1 MMPVPDLIYGWA
13 ELEAALPAYLEA
25 EAMHAGR
32 VEEVFASAVVRRE
45 LAATGEAYKFNL
57 IKTPVEVRS
66 ARCELSAVKVP
77 NNDAAT
83 ERIAEV
89 WKANDMAV
97 YYPELIKG
105 SLIFG
110 DYYLMAWPVDEEP
123 DETTDDTLIRSG
135 VELTTRNPKHTR
147 VIYDPENERR
157 KWFAIQRWRVPSAKA
172 GEETWRVELFYA
184 DVVERYVSVQGQ
196 NLGEPEG
203 WEEYDDEERGQLA
216 VEPHE
221 FGEVPFFHHRTAV
234 PYGRP
239 VHVDG
244 YGAQNAINKMLI
256 TQITTTDSHGFPQRY
271 GLLDKDASL
280 DEANDAP
287 QWTDDTEADA
297 YVTDGLD
304 GRGGVGSAQRSG
316 PGTMQTWAGMSSVGQ
331 FAAADPKVFTD
342 PAELY
347 IRIMAQVTN
356 TPLHYFDPSGD
367 VPSGESLKVAEA
379 PLVKDIEWLQLLQ
392 EGAVQEEWLFVLG
405 LLGIRVDDVDV
416 RWASVQ
422 SATGLSDWQT
432 AQAKI
437 DAGVPV
443 DQVLMEAG
451 YEPEQVRTWLDADAE
466 ANTLASRV
474 ALLGQIGAAIQS
486 IGAGIA
492 LGVVDEAAAQQ
503 AVAIVLAQV
512 NASGR
517 GVESA

>member
-1 MMPVPDLIYGWA
+1 MPVADLLYGWS

-25 EAMHAGR
+25 EAMHEGQ
-32 VEEVFASAVVRRE
+32 VDEVFASQVVRRE

-77 NNDAAT
+77 GNDAAT
-83 ERIAEV
+83 DAISAV

-105 SLIFG
+105 SLVFG
-110 DYYLMAWPVDEEP
+110 DYYLMVWPVDEEP
-123 DETTDDTLIRSG
+123 DETSDDTLIRSG

-147 VIYDPENERR
+147 VIYDPENQRK
-157 KWFAIQRWRVPSAKA
+157 KWFAIQRWLVPSTTPNV
-172 GEETWRVELFYA
+172 ETWRVELFYA
-184 DVVERYVSVQGQ
+184 DSVERYISVEGQ
-196 NLGEPEG
+196 DLMRSEG
-203 WEEYDDEERGQLA
+203 WMEYEDPERGQLA
-216 VEPHE
+216 LEPHD

-271 GLLDKDASL
+271 GLLDKDAVL
-280 DEANDAP
+280 DEANDSP
-287 QWTDDTEADA
+287 DWVDDTEASS
-297 YVTDGLD
+297 YQTEGLD
-304 GRGGVGSAQRSG
+304 GRGGQGGPMRSG
-316 PGTMQTWAGMSSVGQ
+316 PGTMQTWAGMSAVGQ
-331 FAAADPKVFTD
+331 FEAADPKVFTD

-347 IRIMAQVTN
+347 IRLMAQVTN

-392 EGAVQEEWLFVLG
+392 GGAVQEEWLFVLR
-405 LLGIRVDDVDV
+405 LLGVKVEDIDV
-416 RWASVQ
+416 RWAAVQ

-437 DAGVPV
+437 DAGVPT

-451 YEPEQVRTWLDADAE
+451 YEPEQVARWLDSDAE
-466 ANTLASRV
+466 AATLADRV
-474 ALLGQIGAAIQS
+474 ALLADIGQAIQS
-486 IGAGIA
+486 MSAGVEA
-492 LGVVDEAAAQQ
+492 GVVDQAQAQAA
-503 AVAIVLAQV
+503 IGLVLAQV
-512 NASGR
+512 QQSGR